1 MLVFWRGLTFVFP
14 LVNAKFLLPGGNVV
28 GVGHHFGLGGEKR
41 RKEKAK
47 KRCSCW
53 QSPQKAPMWVPG
65 AAGLSGLLGRP
76 QLSSA
81 LSAVPILCLVA
92 ALTALIPP
100 GPLED
105 GSSSQTQRYLHS
117 SLSWCTAVAKN
128 VISMQKFLF
137 WETSRAG
144 PVGQQQGWAGT
155 PEFLCPKLEMSP
167 ILAPTWL
174 FCS

>member
-1 MLVFWRGLTFVFP
+1 MTFVFP

-92 ALTALIPP
+92 ALTALISSWSLGGWEQPSNP
-100 GPLED
+100 KIFTLLPL
-105 GSSSQTQRYLHS
+105 LVHS
-117 SLSWCTAVAKN
+117 S
-128 VISMQKFLF
+128 
-137 WETSRAG
+137 G
-144 PVGQQQGWAGT
+144 
-155 PEFLCPKLEMSP
+155 
-167 ILAPTWL
+167 
-174 FCS
+174 